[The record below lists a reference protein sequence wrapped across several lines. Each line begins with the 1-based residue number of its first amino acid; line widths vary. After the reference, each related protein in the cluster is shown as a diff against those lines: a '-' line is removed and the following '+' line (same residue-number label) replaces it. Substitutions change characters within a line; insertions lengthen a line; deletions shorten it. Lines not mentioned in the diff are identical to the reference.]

1 MRNEVYRNIL
11 SVSEKI
17 TINRDWLYHWILN
30 EEMMYK
36 VYKFGILSKEN
47 LRKQKIA
54 FTRDNKENV
63 GCNGT
68 EYVSVCKRLEHG
80 SFAYQRY
87 IMGKCAFIISPD
99 VEKINTEK
107 IEAEVKR
114 NGFFRKWLKP
124 KIVIEEK
131 SIVNYPDEY
140 LVKDKIAFSDIIGL
154 KVPVFADDDDY
165 EMLLNFLENTNTDL
179 PIIDVERGI
188 ATDKEKVKRYLQSR

>member
-11 SVSEKI
+11 SVSENI
-17 TINRDWLYHWILN
+17 IINRDWLYHWILD

-54 FTRDNKENV
+54 FTRDNKWNV

-68 EYVSVCKRLEHG
+68 EYVSVCKRLERG

-87 IMGKCAFIISPD
+87 IMGKCAFIISPNI
-99 VEKINTEK
+99 EKINTEK
-107 IEAEVKR
+107 IETEVKR
-114 NGFFRKWLKP
+114 NGFFGKWLKP
-124 KIVIEEK
+124 KIVVEEK
-131 SIVNYPDEY
+131 SIVNHPDEY

-179 PIIDVERGI
+179 PIINVEQGLV
-188 ATDKEKVKRYLQSR
+188 TDKEKVKRYLQG